1 MAVTSSSLCELL
13 VANTNFFLI
22 LCSPYTCGLYKS
34 LFHFQPV
41 ETFSV
46 YTDDGTLGNE
56 SVRVYIFHHP
66 EYFYRLAFVGKD
78 DQYLHVVFTVPADT
92 VEYRYTAMGFFG
104 DAVGNLFIFF
114 GENKELNGLPGTVD
128 YVIQYKSMT
137 NKVTKPNITRRQS
150 WNTT

>member
-1 MAVTSSSLCELL
+1 MFSFIL
-13 VANTNFFLI
+13 VAYTSPYFTFNRSKP
-22 LCSPYTCGLYKS
+22 SPYTPMTELW
-34 LFHFQPV
+34 
-41 ETFSV
+41 
-46 YTDDGTLGNE
+46 GNE

-114 GENKELNGLPGTVD
+114 GENKELNRLRVLLT
-128 YVIQYKSMT
+128 M
-137 NKVTKPNITRRQS
+137 
-150 WNTT
+150 